1 MKINDIV
8 GISGHGITCNAP
20 CIVSHGE
27 VVDRTRH
34 MGKIAFSV
42 HIEGHCVAENTT
54 RRTSCW
60 FFEEDLFPWAEHI

>member
-1 MKINDIV
+1 MKLHDIV
-8 GISGHGITCNAP
+8 GISGCGITCKAP

-27 VVDRTRH
+27 VVDRTPH

-42 HIEGHCVAENTT
+42 NIEGHCVVEGKD